1 VAKILTADDAGFVRR
16 WCARVLGD
24 AGHEVVEAVNGDEAI
39 VRYKQ
44 HRPDAVL
51 LDVLMPGM
59 DGLAVLKELRSFDPD
74 ARIAMLTTQGQ
85 IDIVVEARKLGAKD
99 FIVKPCDADRL
110 LAALDRILS

>member
-24 AGHEVVEAVNGDEAI
+24 AGHEVIEASNGDEAI

-44 HRPDAVL
+44 YKPDMVL

-59 DGLAVLKELRSFDPD
+59 DGLEVLKELRAFDPD

-99 FIVKPCDADRL
+99 FIVKPCDTERL
-110 LAALDRILS
+110 LAAIERVLS